1 MSTELLDTKCH
12 EDYATE
18 TVEKANVGR
27 YMFGDNIIDKCLAFM
42 AFFEPSE

>member
-1 MSTELLDTKCH
+1 LSHKCH